1 MKSWNHLS
9 RGAADLAPGLALS
22 IAVALSAVGVS
33 EAERRLGGA
42 VPVDSYVAAILLG
55 TCLRTAWEPGQ
66 KFHTGIR
73 LSGKTLLEIGVALLG
88 ASISIDRLGSLSV
101 RLVLGIA
108 ALVAVAVVCTYAI
121 SRAVGLSSKLSI
133 MIACGN
139 SICGNSAIAAVAP
152 IIDADPKDMA
162 AAIAFTAIWGIPIVI
177 VLPWAA
183 LWLGLRPQEYGTFA
197 GLTIYSVPQV
207 IAATLPLGAIAA
219 QIGTL
224 TKLVRIVMLA
234 PVLFAF
240 SLLFR
245 PNTSSEMTSSDL
257 HRALMPPWFIL
268 GFFALMSLR
277 SAGLIPDAA
286 LAPVAS
292 LSNALTLLAMA
303 ALGLSSDAKLLLRS
317 SGRMTGA
324 IAASTVLLVLLSIG
338 VASLSYKDDPGHSN
352 QLPSSSILRLTGES
366 RPC

>member
-1 MKSWNHLS
+1 MVIATHIRNAT
-9 RGAADLAPGLALS
+9 RFAPGLALS
-22 IAVALSAVGVS
+22 LAVSLASFCIS
-33 EAERRLGGA
+33 EAERRLGGGT
-42 VPVDSYVAAILLG
+42 PIDSYVAAILLG
-55 TCLRTAWEPGQ
+55 TVLRTAWEPAP
-66 KFHTGIR
+66 KFNPGIR

-88 ASISIDRLGSLSV
+88 ASISVDRLGSLSV
-101 RLVLGIA
+101 RLVLCIT
-108 ALVAVAVVCTYAI
+108 ALVAVAVACTYAI

-139 SICGNSAIAAVAP
+139 SICGNSAIAAVAT

-257 HRALMPPWFIL
+257 HRLLMPPWFIL
-268 GFFALMSLR
+268 AFFALMLLCSV
-277 SAGLIPDAA
+277 GLIPDAA
-286 LAPVAS
+286 LAPIAT
-292 LSNALTLLAMA
+292 LSNVLTLLAMA

-317 SGRMTGA
+317 SGRITAA
-324 IAASTVLLVLLSIG
+324 IIASMVLLGLLSFG
-338 VASLSYKDDPGHSN
+338 VVRLS
-352 QLPSSSILRLTGES
+352 
-366 RPC
+366 